1 MTDRETPPELLK
13 VKSGDTVLL
22 GEDEITKVV
31 TCIGGSRDSD
41 VPTLFQAAN
50 SETGAIHWV
59 HAGEEKDIVIAIKS

>member
-1 MTDRETPPELLK
+1 MTDIDKLTEFLK
-13 VKSGDTVLL
+13 VQSGDTVLL
-22 GEDEITKVV
+22 GEDEIAKVI